1 MLQYIVRRV
10 LLAVPTVI
18 VISMLS
24 FLIISASP
32 GNFMDDYA
40 AQLAQQGEQISDQQL
55 KAMEN
60 AYGLNQPVYVQYFKW
75 VKGIVTK
82 GDFGQSLEWKQPVS
96 QLIWGRLGWTVF
108 LALMTLVVT
117 WIIAIP
123 IGIYSATHQ
132 YSRADYT
139 FTTLGFIGLGIPGF
153 MLALALMWIGVSHF
167 GLDVGGL
174 FSQRYQGAPW
184 SFGKLAD
191 MLKHLWIPLLVG
203 ATEGTA
209 GLIRVLR
216 ANLLDEMHKPYVTAV
231 RARGLDERTLTVEY
245 PVRVALNPIVS
256 SIGFA
261 LPDIISGGVILSVV
275 LSLPTIGPL
284 LLNALTAKDMYL
296 AGTLILLVGILT
308 IVGTLLSDILLA
320 WLDPR
325 IRYEA
330 S

>member
-1 MLQYIVRRV
+1 MIQYIIRRV
-10 LLAVPTVI
+10 ILAVPTVI
-18 VISMLS
+18 IISMLS
-24 FLIISASP
+24 FMIIQLAP

-40 AQLAQQGEQISDQQL
+40 AQLAAQGEQISDQQL
-55 KAMEN
+55 KALEN
-60 AYGLNQPVYVQYFKW
+60 AYGLNDPGYVQYFKW

-82 GDFGQSLEWKQPVS
+82 GDFGQSLEWNQPVS
-96 QLIWGRLGWTVF
+96 QLIWARLGWTVGLVF
-108 LALMTLVVT
+108 LTLVVT

-132 YSRADYT
+132 YSKADYT
-139 FTTLGFIGLGIPGF
+139 FTTLGFLGLGIPGF
-153 MLALALMWIGVSHF
+153 MLALVLMWIGVSHF
-167 GLDVGGL
+167 NLDVGGI
-174 FSQRYQGAPW
+174 FSDKYQTAPW
-184 SFGKLAD
+184 SLGKFVNL
-191 MLKHLWIPLLVG
+191 LEHLWIPLLVG

-209 GLIRVLR
+209 GLIRILR
-216 ANLLDEMHKPYVTAV
+216 ANLLDEMHKPYVTAI

-261 LPDIISGGVILSVV
+261 LPDLISGGVILSVV

-308 IVGTLLSDILLA
+308 IIGTLISDILLA

-330 S
+330 A

>member
-1 MLQYIVRRV
+1 MIQYIIRRV
-10 LLAVPTVI
+10 ILAIPTVI

-24 FLIISASP
+24 FMIIQLSP

-40 AQLAQQGEQISDQQL
+40 AQLAAQGEQISDQQL
-55 KAMEN
+55 KALEN
-60 AYGLNQPVYVQYFKW
+60 AYGLNDPGYVQYFKW

-82 GDFGQSLEWKQPVS
+82 GDFGQSLEWNQPVS
-96 QLIWGRLGWTVF
+96 QLIWGRVGWTVG
-108 LALMTLVVT
+108 LVLLTLIVT

-132 YSRADYT
+132 YSKTDYT
-139 FTTLGFIGLGIPGF
+139 ATTLGFLGLGIPGF
-153 MLALALMWIGVSHF
+153 MLALVLMWIGVSHF
-167 GLDVGGL
+167 NMDVGGI
-174 FSQRYQGAPW
+174 FSRDYQTAPW
-184 SFGKLAD
+184 SFGKFIDL
-191 MLKHLWIPLLVG
+191 LKHLWIPLLVG

-216 ANLLDEMHKPYVTAV
+216 ANLLDELHKPYVTAI

-261 LPDIISGGVILSVV
+261 LPDLISGGIILSVV

-308 IVGTLLSDILLA
+308 IIGTMISDILLA

-330 S
+330 A

>member
-1 MLQYIVRRV
+1 V
-10 LLAVPTVI
+10 
-18 VISMLS
+18 
-24 FLIISASP
+24 SA
-32 GNFMDDYA
+32 
-40 AQLAQQGEQISDQQL
+40 
-55 KAMEN
+55 
-60 AYGLNQPVYVQYFKW
+60 
-75 VKGIVTK
+75 IVTK
-82 GDFGQSLEWKQPVS
+82 GDFGQSLEWKAPVS
-96 QLIWGRLGWTVF
+96 QLIWSRMAWTVA
-108 LALMTLVVT
+108 LAFGTLIIT

-132 YSRADYT
+132 YSKADYG
-139 FTTLGFIGLGIPGF
+139 FTTLGFLGLGIPGF
-153 MLALALMWIGVSHF
+153 MLALTLMWIGVSRF
-167 GLDVGGL
+167 NMDVGGI
-174 FSQRYQGAPW
+174 FSQKYQTAPW
-184 SFGKLAD
+184 SFGKLVD
-191 MLKHLWIPLLVG
+191 LLKHLWIPLIVG

-209 GLIRVLR
+209 GLIRILR
-216 ANLLDEMHKPYVTAV
+216 ANLLDELHKPYVTAI

-256 SIGFA
+256 SLGFA

-308 IVGTLLSDILLA
+308 IIGTLVSDILLA

-330 S
+330 A